1 MANGTRET
9 REVSGLFDVRNI
21 IGALLGIY
29 GIVLLL
35 TAAFDDADTTGGRNS
50 GSANLWVGIVLLVVG
65 ILFIVWARLRPI
77 EAPTEVIEDIKAEE
91 HEQHEQPG

>member
-1 MANGTRET
+1 MADDKRGT

-29 GIVLLL
+29 GVILLL

-50 GSANLWVGIVLLVVG
+50 GSANLWVGIVLVLVGV
-65 ILFIVWARLRPI
+65 FFVAWARLRPV
-77 EAPTEVIEDIKAEE
+77 EAPSEVVEEIKDEE
-91 HEQHEQPG
+91 HQQRGDT